1 MAASSPI
8 FAIHTVF
15 VALENIL
22 FMEEW
27 LDYHLRYGFN
37 RFYLYDNSKSQ
48 GLGKWHRQRMD
59 GSNKMVPGRANKYGV
74 NYRQKV
80 RLSDEELQTAL
91 RRLEAQYQG
100 VVHFTDW
107 SPLDEKGKVTY
118 GQLEAHAHCLA
129 RMKREAVDWCANI
142 DMDEFIV
149 MGRFNS
155 IGECVAALEEGENN
169 VRMSQVRFHDRF
181 RQMDRLVIDAEQG
194 HAYPYGKAC
203 KNIYKVAKTR
213 RLLVHEW
220 EGEGRERAFPIKA
233 LCFNHYM
240 LPVDDPAPTS
250 AICNVNPDLKA
261 AVRRGALDYF
271 RAKTPG
277 GTPYQHGIDVWRQ
290 GIDALARKRRRKGR
304 RGILHYVY
312 RFSVPTQTFIYDL
325 IRRLEADTPHDN
337 IVLCQKRELQAERP
351 WPKTLC
357 LPWQEQLPAEAS
369 REVFAHLVAR
379 CGIDLLVV
387 HFAEK
392 TWDLKPLEAATGLR
406 LPMIVM
412 THGYDAFL
420 LQKPGAQVERVK
432 HVLGDVAQRGNAL
445 FTAPS
450 DYLAAALAKGGVAAQ
465 KITVAPNTVDPRFFR
480 HRKTRGFYRGQ
491 RPLRLLN
498 IGRLYDVKGHRYLLD
513 ALARFRRKCLPPPPP
528 GTDRTPGQ
536 GWRAR
541 LARLVRLCTGR
552 RQGGQE
558 RVHLTIVYGHVGDD
572 LEALKA
578 QAKRLGLA
586 DCVDFVPFVDLN
598 ADPGYLSRFDLY
610 IHSSTYTR
618 KPVYLSESFGL
629 AVLEAIAAGLP
640 VIATDAGATPS
651 VLGHNSPHSR
661 IVRHGSAA
669 ALFEALAAMHADP
682 QTFTSNLAYAKARLA
697 AFAPERQTAIL
708 ERLIHRLTPN
718 A

>member
-1 MAASSPI
+1 MTAPAPI

-48 GLGKWHRQRMD
+48 GLGKWYRQRMD
-59 GSNKMVPGRANKYGV
+59 RSQKMVPGQVNKYKV
-74 NYRQKV
+74 NYRQRVKMG
-80 RLSDEELQTAL
+80 DGEL
-91 RRLEAQYQG
+91 AQVLQRIADKHPG

-107 SPLDEKGKVTY
+107 SPRDRRGKVTY

-129 RMKREAVDWCANI
+129 RMKAEGVDWCASI

-155 IGECVAALEEGENN
+155 IGECVASLGKGVHNIK
-169 VRMSQVRFHDRF
+169 MSQIRFHDRF
-181 RQMDRLVIDAEQG
+181 RQMDRLVIDADQG
-194 HAYPYGKAC
+194 RAHPPGTAC
-203 KNIYKVAKTR
+203 KNIYKVAQTR

-220 EGEGRERAFPIKA
+220 QGEGQEWASGIQDI
-233 LCFNHYM
+233 CFNHYM
-240 LPVDDPAPTS
+240 IPVDDAGPTA

-277 GTPYQHGIDVWRQ
+277 GHPYQHGIDAWRRR
-290 GIDALARKRRRKGR
+290 IDALPRKRRRKGSAR

-337 IVLCQKRELQAERP
+337 IVLCQKRELGRERP

-369 REVFAHLVAR
+369 RAAFAHLVER
-379 CGIDLLVV
+379 CGIDLVVV

-392 TWDLKPLEAATGLR
+392 TWDLKFLEAATGIR
-406 LPMIVM
+406 LPMLVM
-412 THGYDAFL
+412 THGYDAFQ
-420 LQKPGAQVERVK
+420 LQKPGPQIERVK
-432 HVLGDVAQRGNAL
+432 HLLGDVARRGNAL

-450 DYLAAALAKGGVAAQ
+450 DYLAGALAKGGVAAQ
-465 KITVAPNTVDPRFFR
+465 KITVAHNTVDRRFFR
-480 HRKTRGFYRGQ
+480 HRKTRGFYREG

-528 GTDRTPGQ
+528 STDRVQGQ

-541 LARLVRLCTGR
+541 LCRLFTGG

-572 LEALKA
+572 LAALQA

-586 DCVDFVPFVDLN
+586 DCVAFVPFVDLN

-640 VIATDAGATPS
+640 VIATDAGGTPS
-651 VLGHNSPHSR
+651 VVGHDSPHSR

-669 ALFEALAAMHADP
+669 ALFEALAAMHAAP
-682 QTFTSNLAYAKARLA
+682 ETFTSNLAYAKERLA

-708 ERLIHRLTPN
+708 ERLIHRLTPS